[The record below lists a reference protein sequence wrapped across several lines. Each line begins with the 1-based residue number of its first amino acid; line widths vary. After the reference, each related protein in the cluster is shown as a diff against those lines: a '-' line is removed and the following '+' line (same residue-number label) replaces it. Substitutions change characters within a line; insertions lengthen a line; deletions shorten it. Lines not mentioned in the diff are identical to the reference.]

1 MKSIA
6 NSLVLVLSFLCLKL
20 ATGESPDIVMI
31 AIDDLRPMLGCYGDS
46 RIKSP
51 NIDSLA
57 SRGVVFER
65 AYCQYAKCGTSRL
78 SVMSGLRPDS
88 IGIFSNNS
96 ADVTRFRELRPDVNS
111 LASWLKRSGYHTQSF
126 GKIYHDGWDNP
137 ADWSAESYPG
147 RDREMLE
154 VVDAENPSSPT
165 VIAERLDCPV
175 IQSPDVDD
183 EHLFAGRMTT
193 RVIGTLDHFQSQ
205 KPLFLAIGFRRPH
218 LPFVAPKKYF
228 DRYSVDDS
236 WLASN
241 QVPDPRT
248 TNLSWFNSDGYIGTA
263 RRVGL
268 EMPVRPD
275 HAEAMAWNGYEMRSY
290 RGVPNQGPIPVATQI
305 NLIHAYAAC
314 ISYVDAQIGRILD
327 HLQRSPRFKNAIVI
341 LWSDHGWHLGE
352 QSAWGKMTNF
362 EIATRV
368 PLIIAA
374 PGVRHG
380 RTDQLA
386 ELVDVYPTLCD
397 LAKIDQPDHLEGDS
411 LLPVLRSGASTTDSI
426 ALSQYARFRERYMG
440 RAIRTQ
446 RYRYVAWFDQREN
459 SIVGRELYD
468 HQVDPHENNN
478 LALRNDHTEL
488 VASFDKQLQHAFKLT
503 ATKH

>member
-1 MKSIA
+1 MKLIA
-6 NSLVLVLSFLCLKL
+6 RAIVLVLIFLCLKM
-20 ATGESPDIVMI
+20 ASGKSPDIVMF

-57 SRGVVFER
+57 ARGVIFER

-78 SVMSGLRPDS
+78 SFMSGLRPDS

-96 ADVTRFRELRPDVNS
+96 ADVERFRERRPDVDS
-111 LASWLKRSGYHTQSF
+111 LAQWLKRSGYHTQSF
-126 GKIYHDGWDNP
+126 GKIYHDGWDNRD
-137 ADWSAESYPG
+137 DWSSDSYPG
-147 RDREMLE
+147 RDREMWE
-154 VVDAENPSSPT
+154 VVNAENTSAPT

-175 IQSPDVDD
+175 IQSPDVND

-193 RVIGTLDHFQSQ
+193 KVIGTLDHFESS

-218 LPFVAPKKYF
+218 LPFVAPKTYF
-228 DRYSVDDS
+228 DRYSVDAS
-236 WLASN
+236 WLAPN
-241 QVPDPRT
+241 QNPDPRT
-248 TNLSWFNSDGYIGTA
+248 AVMSWFNSDGYIGSA

-275 HAEAMAWNGYEMRSY
+275 HAQAMSWNGYEMRSY
-290 RGVPNQGPIPVATQI
+290 VGVPNQGLIPEATQI
-305 NLIHAYAAC
+305 NLIRAYAAC
-314 ISYVDAQIGRILD
+314 ISYVDAQIGRILE
-327 HLQRSPRFKNAIVI
+327 HLQRSPRFKNAVVI

-362 EIATRV
+362 EVATRV

-374 PGVRHG
+374 PGVPHG
-380 RTDQLA
+380 RTDHLA

-397 LAKIDQPDHLEGDS
+397 LANIDKPKHLEGDS
-411 LLPVLRSGASTTDSI
+411 LLPALQSGSSNPDSI
-426 ALSQYARFRERYMG
+426 ALSQYTRFRERYMG

-459 SIVGRELYD
+459 KIVERQLYD

-478 LALRNDHTEL
+478 LAALPDQAEL
-488 VASFDKQLQHAFKLT
+488 VADFDKQVQRAFRLPVT
-503 ATKH
+503 QN

>member
-1 MKSIA
+1 
-6 NSLVLVLSFLCLKL
+6 
-20 ATGESPDIVMI
+20 
-31 AIDDLRPMLGCYGDS
+31 
-46 RIKSP
+46 
-51 NIDSLA
+51 
-57 SRGVVFER
+57 
-65 AYCQYAKCGTSRL
+65 
-78 SVMSGLRPDS
+78 
-88 IGIFSNNS
+88 
-96 ADVTRFRELRPDVNS
+96 
-111 LASWLKRSGYHTQSF
+111 
-126 GKIYHDGWDNP
+126 
-137 ADWSAESYPG
+137 
-147 RDREMLE
+147 
-154 VVDAENPSSPT
+154 
-165 VIAERLDCPV
+165 
-175 IQSPDVDD
+175 
-183 EHLFAGRMTT
+183 
-193 RVIGTLDHFQSQ
+193 
-205 KPLFLAIGFRRPH
+205 
-218 LPFVAPKKYF
+218 
-228 DRYSVDDS
+228 
-236 WLASN
+236 
-241 QVPDPRT
+241 
-248 TNLSWFNSDGYIGTA
+248 
-263 RRVGL
+263 
-268 EMPVRPD
+268 MPVRPD

-411 LLPVLRSGASTTDSI
+411 LLPVLRSGGSTTDSI
-426 ALSQYARFRERYMG
+426 ALSQYARFRDRYMG

-446 RYRYVAWFDQREN
+446 RYRYVAWFDQRKN

-478 LALRNDHTEL
+478 LALRNDHAEL